1 MPSKRSASNDLS
13 ALEQRRLD
21 NIARNEQFLSSLGL
35 DDVKI
40 EQEKVVKKVSQ
51 KGRIHYYFINA
62 LAYILRRSI

>member
-1 MPSKRSASNDLS
+1 MRGKRSIESDLS

-40 EQEKVVKKVSQ
+40 EQEKVIRKASQ
-51 KGRIHYYFINA
+51 KG
-62 LAYILRRSI
+62 